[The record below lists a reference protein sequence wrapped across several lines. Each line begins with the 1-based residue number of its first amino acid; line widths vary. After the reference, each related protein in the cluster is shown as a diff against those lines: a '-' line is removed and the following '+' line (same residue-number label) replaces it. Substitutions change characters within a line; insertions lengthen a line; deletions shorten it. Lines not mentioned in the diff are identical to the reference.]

1 MGMPILKGRAFS
13 DQDNRKDAPRV
24 MIVDPSFAERY
35 WPGEEVI
42 GKAVRMGRRQD
53 RPPTIIVGMVG
64 RVKMDG
70 LDNDSNRTQAYFP
83 QQQMGVSGMTI
94 IIRTS
99 TDPLALAAAARK
111 QVAAV
116 DPDQPIYDVRTVE
129 QLRDDSVAPRRLSLL
144 LLGVFAAVA
153 LTLASI
159 GVYGVMSYS
168 VSQRAH
174 EMGIRMALGAQRGDV
189 VKLVTKDGMSL
200 AGAGLVLGLGGAFGL
215 TRLMTSMLFG
225 VTATD
230 PITFVTISIFLGVVA
245 LCACY
250 IPAQRATK
258 IDPIVALRYE

>member
-1 MGMPILKGRAFS
+1 MPILKGRSFT

-53 RPPTIIVGMVG
+53 SPPTIIVGMVG
-64 RVKMDG
+64 RVKMEG

-83 QQQMGVSGMTI
+83 HRQMGVNSMTLI
-94 IIRTS
+94 LRTS
-99 TDPLALAAAARK
+99 TDPLTVAPAARK
-111 QVAAV
+111 QVAMI

-168 VSQRAH
+168 VTQRAH
-174 EMGIRMALGAQRGDV
+174 EMGIRMALGAGRGDV
-189 VKLVTKDGMSL
+189 VKLVTKEGMSL
-200 AGAGLVLGLGGAFGL
+200 AGIGLGLGLAGAFGL
-215 TRLMTSMLFG
+215 TRLMSTMLFG

-230 PITFVTISIFLGVVA
+230 PVTFVTISIFLGVVA
-245 LCACY
+245 FCACFV
-250 IPAQRATK
+250 PAHRATK